1 MGLKFI
7 KLFIPSLTWRVLKS
21 DHFGIEM
28 LVYDELMNPEL
39 RLKSDHFGIE
49 IELEDVDYSPMDEL
63 KSDHFGIEMKKS
75 GGKQ

>member
-1 MGLKFI
+1 
-7 KLFIPSLTWRVLKS
+7 
-21 DHFGIEM
+21 M